1 MKLVPEVIN
10 KFFISSLIAL
20 IATGLRMVG
29 PNLISNGIDDGVL
42 KSDYNY
48 VLQQSL
54 FYFIT
59 LVLLYFVTSQ
69 ALLSIGMVGETY
81 VRRVREKLFRHM
93 SSLDINYF
101 EKNKTGVLVARLTSD
116 MQSLNEFAREGAS
129 SVITAL
135 LTIFGAVVAVFLVDV
150 QLSILAFVIMPILAI
165 ATKIFRNYADTT
177 YWEVREWIGQVL
189 SSLQEGISGV
199 RVIQA
204 YTDEDTQI
212 KRFKN
217 VNKEHFKANMRSAR
231 NIAVYFPFLEFTRVS
246 SIATVLWFGSQRISE
261 GTLSVGELVALLFY
275 LNYFFDPLIQLSFNY
290 DTLRS
295 AGSSMKKVFSI
306 LDEKPNLS
314 KKGEEFPDNDLEKTV
329 EFDNVSFSYGRENVL
344 HGVSFSINKGDKI
357 AIVGETGAGKSTIAK
372 LILRFYLPTNGSMKY
387 FGVDSN
393 DVDEDWVRQNVAFVP
408 QESFLFRG
416 TIRENLMYSKP
427 DFESLEEELSSIGV
441 LDWFDRYE
449 NKLDQE
455 VGERGGN
462 ISAGERQFVALL
474 RAVLAKRKIIVFDE
488 ATANLDIESESSILD
503 ATEKLLAFQTSIV
516 IAHRLETVLNA
527 EKLDLSNAKNAA
539 AMSKGTLSIPLGEYD
554 RAMSTL
560 NTLPNNGWA
569 MWRRGI
575 LKVMSGDLAGAKSEM
590 TSLRKLL
597 AELNIDENGGLDY
610 VHAIIAAREGD
621 AGSITSHLS
630 EAFSKSDGAEFKDRV
645 VNDVEFLNYSDAI
658 KAAMN

>member
-1 MKLVPEVIN
+1 MYLRIGIYSWKNRKCKIKLKDKTFSRSMKLVPEVIN

-393 DVDEDWVRQNVAFVP
+393 DVDEDWVRENVAFVP

-527 EKLDLSNAKNAA
+527 EKI
-539 AMSKGTLSIPLGEYD
+539 M
-554 RAMSTL
+554 
-560 NTLPNNGWA
+560 
-569 MWRRGI
+569 
-575 LKVMSGDLAGAKSEM
+575 VM
-590 TSLRKLL
+590 
-597 AELNIDENGGLDY
+597 ENGNLIGFD
-610 VHAIIAAREGD
+610 
-621 AGSITSHLS
+621 SHNNLLKNNQTYKDL
-630 EAFSKSDGAEFKDRV
+630 FSAWNL
-645 VNDVEFLNYSDAI
+645 VNDL
-658 KAAMN
+658 

>member
-1 MKLVPEVIN
+1 MYLRIEIYSWKNRKCKIKLKDKTFSRSMKLVPEVIN

-212 KRFKN
+212 KRFKK

-314 KKGEEFPDNDLEKTV
+314 KKGEEFPDNDLEQTV

-393 DVDEDWVRQNVAFVP
+393 DVDEDWVRENVAFVP

-527 EKLDLSNAKNAA
+527 EKI
-539 AMSKGTLSIPLGEYD
+539 M
-554 RAMSTL
+554 
-560 NTLPNNGWA
+560 
-569 MWRRGI
+569 
-575 LKVMSGDLAGAKSEM
+575 VM
-590 TSLRKLL
+590 
-597 AELNIDENGGLDY
+597 ENGNLIGFD
-610 VHAIIAAREGD
+610 
-621 AGSITSHLS
+621 SHNNLL
-630 EAFSKSDGAEFKDRV
+630 KK
-645 VNDVEFLNYSDAI
+645 
-658 KAAMN
+658 

>member
-1 MKLVPEVIN
+1 MYLRTEIYSWKNRKCKIKLKDKTFSRSMKLVPEVIN

-212 KRFKN
+212 KRFKK

-314 KKGEEFPDNDLEKTV
+314 KKGEEFPDNDLEQTV

-393 DVDEDWVRQNVAFVP
+393 DVDEDWVRENVAFVP

-527 EKLDLSNAKNAA
+527 EKI
-539 AMSKGTLSIPLGEYD
+539 M
-554 RAMSTL
+554 
-560 NTLPNNGWA
+560 
-569 MWRRGI
+569 
-575 LKVMSGDLAGAKSEM
+575 VM
-590 TSLRKLL
+590 
-597 AELNIDENGGLDY
+597 ENGNLIGFD
-610 VHAIIAAREGD
+610 
-621 AGSITSHLS
+621 SHNNLLKNNQTYKDL
-630 EAFSKSDGAEFKDRV
+630 FSAWNL
-645 VNDVEFLNYSDAI
+645 VNDL
-658 KAAMN
+658 